1 MRVVSLV
8 PSITETLLA
17 WEVPVVACTRFCEQP
32 GLRTVGG
39 TKDPDVAAI
48 VALAPDVVVVD
59 REENRRDDADALRAA
74 GVAVHVTHVTHI
86 GQVEATLWALARA
99 VGVDRARVALTPAS
113 TSDRASTSTRASTRA
128 SSSDVPGSGPWLDL
142 RPEPVWATAVV
153 PIWRRP
159 WMVLGPDTYGASVL
173 EALGVRTVP
182 ADTAERYPSV
192 DLAQLSAPD
201 PNAPDLSAPDLVVL
215 PSEPYPFAERHLA
228 EMHRLL
234 PGSRGVLV
242 DGRDLLWWGVR
253 TPAALAR
260 LRAVL
265 REEPTPR

>member
-17 WEVPVVACTRFCEQP
+17 WDVSVVACTRFCEQP
-32 GLRTVGG
+32 TLPTVGG

-59 REENRRDDADALRAA
+59 REENRRDDADALMAA
-74 GVAVHVTHVTHI
+74 GLVVHVTHVTHI
-86 GQVEATLWALARA
+86 GQVEATLRALARA
-99 VGVDRARVALTPAS
+99 VGVDPARVALTPLS
-113 TSDRASTSTRASTRA
+113 TSDGA
-128 SSSDVPGSGPWLDL
+128 SSSDDPGSGPWLDL

-159 WMVLGPDTYGASVL
+159 WMVLGPDTYGTSVL

-182 ADTAERYPSV
+182 VDTAERYPTV
-192 DLAQLSAPD
+192 ELADLVV
-201 PNAPDLSAPDLVVL
+201 PDLGAPDLVVL
-215 PSEPYPFAERHLA
+215 PSEPYPFAERHLT
-228 EMHRLL
+228 EVHRLL

-265 REEPTPR
+265 RGGPTPR